1 MWRKKN
7 DCFVSRKPAQG
18 VPAWNESRFET
29 RNGIYFKKP
38 KPTGTSVA
46 TVSVGSTNN
55 TLTDIATAINNQ
67 TKVVHASLTNDANG
81 ARLAIV
87 NVTAD
92 GVAASRG
99 FGE

>member
-1 MWRKKN
+1 
-7 DCFVSRKPAQG
+7 
-18 VPAWNESRFET
+18 
-29 RNGIYFKKP
+29 
-38 KPTGTSVA
+38 
-46 TVSVGSTNN
+46 VGSTNN

-67 TKVVHASLTNDANG
+67 TKVVHASLTNDAND